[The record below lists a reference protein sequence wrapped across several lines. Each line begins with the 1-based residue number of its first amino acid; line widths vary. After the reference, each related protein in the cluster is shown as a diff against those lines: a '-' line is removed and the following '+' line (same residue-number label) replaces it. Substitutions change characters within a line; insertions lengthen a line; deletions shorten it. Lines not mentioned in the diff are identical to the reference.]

1 VGFAP
6 VTRFF
11 FAHQRHWTL
20 ASVLG

>member
-11 FAHQRHWTL
+11 FAHQRHWRL